1 MRTKQ
6 FRVYGFNAMVG
17 IAVVVALLLALQMSL
32 AQAQEDV
39 EQVEEISTYVSGG
52 TPRDYS
58 CTPGATGHCTVQFI
72 LIRAVPEALA
82 TCGEERCLMRLEVR
96 W

>member
-1 MRTKQ
+1 MRIKK
-6 FRVYGFNAMVG
+6 FGVSSFKLIVG
-17 IAVVVALLLALQMSL
+17 IAVLLALLLALQMSL

-39 EQVEEISTYVSGG
+39 EQVEEISTHVSGG

-72 LIRAVPEALA
+72 LIRSRTGSLGHLRGGVLSYAA
-82 TCGEERCLMRLEVR
+82 
-96 W
+96 